1 MKQLPPG
8 PSPTTR
14 SGFTLIELLTVIA
27 IVGVLAALLVPA
39 ALKMRQTANNTKCLN
54 NLKQLGIAA
63 KLYNS
68 DNSQLANPS
77 INDWISELI
86 PYLGFPEG
94 ITNLIEL
101 QRMPPSAATRLV
113 LWCPSVDYSTAPT
126 VVRRDYNCYG
136 INASFFGSF
145 HTQSPPGRLLN
156 APTIK
161 NPSTTIM
168 FLDGNNRN
176 VFFDTLTR
184 IGSGRH
190 GENVNVVFADGHCRS
205 VPYDASATALDANW
219 RAMFQ
224 GN

>member
-1 MKQLPPG
+1 MKRLPPR

-27 IVGVLAALLVPA
+27 IVGILAALLVPA
-39 ALKMRQTANNTKCLN
+39 ALKMRQTANNTKCLS

-77 INDWISELI
+77 INDWIGELI
-86 PYLGFPEG
+86 PYLGFPKE
-94 ITNLIEL
+94 ITNLTQL
-101 QRMPPSAATRLV
+101 QMLPPPAATKTV
-113 LWCPSVDYSTAPT
+113 LWCPSVDYATAPT
-126 VVRRDYNCYG
+126 VVRRDFNCYG

-161 NPSTTIM
+161 KPATTIM
-168 FLDGNNRN
+168 FLDANNRN
-176 VFFDTLTR
+176 VFYDTLPR

-190 GENVNVVFADGHCRS
+190 GKNVHVVFADGHCQS
-205 VPYDASATALDANW
+205 IPYDASAPALDANW